1 MRSRTLLGA
10 LLATA
15 ALLAACSSDGPPPP
29 LQTGGFAADGG
40 GICAPGALGQKITDG
55 YVLLYNSST
64 SPVTVTSVKL
74 PPSSRGLAISKAW
87 LTPQWKSP
95 SGSLNY
101 AGDPDYP
108 PITWGA
114 WPQRQQIP
122 GAVIRPHQ
130 TLNLIFG
137 AWRTAPRIGRT
148 VGPVITYTSSG
159 DTYALQEH
167 FGFVLVA
174 PHTRCPKAD

>member
-15 ALLAACSSDGPPPP
+15 ALLAACSSGGPPP
-29 LQTGGFAADGG
+29 LKTGGFAAGGG

-64 SPVTVTSVKL
+64 SAVTVTSVKL
-74 PPSSRGLAISKAW
+74 PPPSRGLAMTKAW
-87 LTPQWKSP
+87 LTPLWKSP
-95 SGSLNY
+95 SGGLNY

-114 WPQRQQIP
+114 WPERQPIP
-122 GAVIRPHQ
+122 GAVIKPHQ
-130 TLNLIFG
+130 ELNLIFG

-148 VGPVITYTSSG
+148 AGPVITYTASG
-159 DTYALQEH
+159 NTYTLQEH
-167 FGFVLVA
+167 FGFVLLA
-174 PHTRCPKAD
+174 PHVPCPQGG